1 VLSFFIKRLWSGGR
15 LAITVSEKCTYTL
28 SLDHHNNQQGKEET
42 MATKKT
48 NELKLYQREH
58 FLNKIRLLVEPAIEK
73 EELKLKSTVQ
83 KMLDKGTKA
92 FAKSIGADKVIDRL
106 EKAEEELRL
115 ASRSAH
121 VFFNREA
128 KKSITLSKGKRSD
141 FDRDNRDQ
149 IKSSDCQDQ
158 LEDWAEIQA
167 KQSAKTTEQGK
178 YLSYLEALKHK
189 ANDEVKEANVSDEL
203 KGTLDNLFAF
213 VGITWSRKLPP
224 RPKQIASR

>member
-1 VLSFFIKRLWSGGR
+1 
-15 LAITVSEKCTYTL
+15 
-28 SLDHHNNQQGKEET
+28 
-42 MATKKT
+42 MATKT

-58 FLNKIRLLVEPAIEK
+58 FLDKIKLLVEPAIEK
-73 EELKLKSTVQ
+73 EELKLKSTIQ

-106 EKAEEELRL
+106 EKAEEELRV

-128 KKSITLSKGKRSD
+128 KKSVTLSKGKRSD
-141 FDRDNRDQ
+141 FDRDNKDRVTVV
-149 IKSSDCQDQ
+149 DCQDQ

-189 ANDEVKEANVSDEL
+189 ADDEVKEANVSDEL
-203 KGTLDNLFAF
+203 KGTLDNLFSF

-224 RPKQIASR
+224 IPKQIASRSK

>member
-1 VLSFFIKRLWSGGR
+1 
-15 LAITVSEKCTYTL
+15 
-28 SLDHHNNQQGKEET
+28 

-58 FLNKIRLLVEPAIEK
+58 FLNKIKLLVEPAIEK

-83 KMLDKGTKA
+83 KILDKGTKA
-92 FAKSIGADKVIDRL
+92 FAKNIGADKVIDRL

-128 KKSITLSKGKRSD
+128 KKSVTLSKGKRSD

>member
-1 VLSFFIKRLWSGGR
+1 M
-15 LAITVSEKCTYTL
+15 T
-28 SLDHHNNQQGKEET
+28 
-42 MATKKT
+42 TKKT

-58 FLNKIRLLVEPAIEK
+58 FLDKIKLLVEPAIEK

-92 FAKSIGADKVIDRL
+92 FAKSIGADKVISRL
-106 EKAEEELRL
+106 EKAEEEKRL
-115 ASRSAH
+115 ASRSAY
-121 VFFNREA
+121 VFFNRAA
-128 KKSITLSKGKRSD
+128 KKSVSFSKGINSD
-141 FDRDNRDQ
+141 FESDNRD
-149 IKSSDCQDQ
+149 SVSVHDCHKQ
-158 LEDWAEIQA
+158 LEEWAEREA
-167 KQSAKTTEQGK
+167 KNAAKETEQGK
-178 YLSYLEALKHK
+178 YLTYLEALKHK

>member
-1 VLSFFIKRLWSGGR
+1 
-15 LAITVSEKCTYTL
+15 
-28 SLDHHNNQQGKEET
+28 

-58 FLNKIRLLVEPAIEK
+58 FLDKIKLLVEPAIEK

-83 KMLDKGTKA
+83 KILDKGTKA
-92 FAKSIGADKVIDRL
+92 FAKNIGADKVIDRL
-106 EKAEEELRL
+106 EKAEEEKRL
-115 ASRSAH
+115 ASRSAY
-121 VFFNREA
+121 VFFNKEA
-128 KKSITLSKGKRSD
+128 KRSVTLSKGKRDD
-141 FDRDNRDQ
+141 FSRDNRDQ
-149 IKSSDCQDQ
+149 LTASDCQAQ

-167 KQSAKTTEQGK
+167 KHAAKETEQGK